1 MDASANNT
9 KKVLVVEDEVP
20 LLNVLLEK
28 LTREG
33 FVALG
38 AENGARGI
46 EVAKREKPDII
57 LLDLVMPEMTGV
69 DALKAI
75 RGEGEWGKQVPVIVL
90 TNLSGNERLFR
101 QLDEN
106 KPVHYLIKGEQKME
120 DLVREIKKL
129 VG

>member
-57 LLDLVMPEMTGV
+57 LLDLVMPEMTGI